1 MPCATPIGGLL
12 LGTTPRTV
20 PGLLAARALQ
30 QPDRVAIDTTNGAT
44 MTFAEWHTRS
54 GRVAAGLIGRGVRR
68 GDRVVLRF
76 GGPDWV
82 SYAVAFCGV
91 LRAGAVAVP
100 CSDQLTPA
108 EMAEVLGHSTPVAI
122 LTGSS
127 DPASTS
133 WAVPYLG
140 ATIKREDGRG
150 VWSATVEALE
160 ARGNEFESIDLSDP
174 DGLAQ
179 ILYTS
184 GTTGRPKG
192 VEAVH
197 ANLTATAND
206 PRRRP
211 FGHSEHFL
219 HAYPI
224 GANSAQ
230 AMLLLALD
238 ARPTALCPPDFNA
251 ERFAQLVQSYR
262 VGTMFVVPAMAIELI
277 DSGALDRHDLS
288 TLRLLGSSAAP
299 LPPWVAGELCRRLPA
314 TAVVNYYTSTEAA
327 PAEVSMIVDPS
338 RPGSVGR
345 PTRNAVAIRGE
356 DDRDLPNGTVGD
368 VWLQTPVSRSYFRD
382 EDASRYTFRAG
393 WVRMGDVGYLDE
405 DGYLYLVDREQDVVR
420 SGADQ
425 VSTIEVEAAL
435 FEHPD
440 IADAAVVRM
449 PHPIL
454 GWTLRAA
461 VVARDPTRELDRP
474 GLRAFLLQRL
484 DHNEIPAE
492 VIVLDRLPRNAAG
505 KVRKNELRECAP

>member
-1 MPCATPIGGLL
+1 
-12 LGTTPRTV
+12 V

-30 QPDRVAIDTTNGAT
+30 QPDRVAIDTTDGAIL
-44 MTFAEWHTRS
+44 TFGEWQARS
-54 GRVAAGLIGRGVRR
+54 GRVAAALLGRGVRR

-76 GGPDWV
+76 GGSDWV

-100 CSDQLTPA
+100 CSDHLTPA
-108 EMAEVLGHSTPVAI
+108 EVAEVLGHSAAVAM
-122 LTGSS
+122 LSGSA
-127 DPASTS
+127 DPRGTS

-140 ATIKREDGRG
+140 ATVQREDGRG
-150 VWSATVEALE
+150 VWSAAVGALE
-160 ARGNEFESIDLSDP
+160 ARSDEFDSIDLSAP
-174 DGLAQ
+174 DALAQ

-184 GTTGRPKG
+184 GTTGPPKG
-192 VEAVH
+192 VGAVH
-197 ANLTATAND
+197 ANLTANASD

-219 HAYPI
+219 HAFPI

-230 AMLLLALD
+230 MMLLLALD
-238 ARPTALCPPDFNA
+238 GRPTALCPPEFHA
-251 ERFAQLVQSYR
+251 ERFAHLAESYR

-288 TLRLLGSSAAP
+288 ALHLLGSSAAP
-299 LPPWVAGELCRRLPA
+299 LPPWVAGELCRRLPDA
-314 TAVVNYYTSTEAA
+314 VVVNYYTSTEAA
-327 PAEVSMIVDPS
+327 PAEVSMIVDPT
-338 RPGSVGR
+338 RPGSLGR
-345 PTRNAVAIRGE
+345 PTRNAVAIRDAHGQ
-356 DDRDLPNGTVGD
+356 DLPGGAVGD
-368 VWLQTPVSRSYFRD
+368 VWLYSPVSRSYFRD
-382 EDASRYTFRAG
+382 EDASRHTFQAG
-393 WVRMGDVGYLDE
+393 WVRMGDIGYVDE

-425 VSTIEVEAAL
+425 ISTIEVEAVL

-474 GLRAFLLQRL
+474 GLRAFLLRRL
-484 DHNEIPAE
+484 DHHEVPAE
-492 VIVLDRLPRNAAG
+492 VIVVDRLPRNAAG
-505 KVRKNELRECAP
+505 KVQKNELRDRALHQGQPAAW